1 MDRARARGR
10 SMPDEAEDAEFQMD
24 RAQPREC
31 SMIGKVEYGGVPSGP
46 RPSPR
51 ALDDRGRQV
60 PLRSKFAL
68 AALEGDRR
76 LGFAALAAKWEQFEP
91 ILRAN
96 DGVRRFEVVGV
107 RLANM
112 DERTET
118 LALRQLGRVMS
129 S

>member
-10 SMPDEAEDAEFQMD
+10 SMPDEAEDAEFQVD
-24 RAQPREC
+24 HAQPREC

-51 ALDDRGRQV
+51 ALDDRGRRV
-60 PLRSKFAL
+60 PL
-68 AALEGDRR
+68 
-76 LGFAALAAKWEQFEP
+76 P
-91 ILRAN
+91 ILRAK

-107 RLANM
+107 KLANM

-118 LALRQLGRVMS
+118 LTLRQLGRVMS